1 MLTYDPAIVP
11 PKAFYQL
18 LIGIVAPR
26 PIAWVSS
33 LSADGVPNLAPFSF
47 FNAFSSDPPYLGF
60 AVAQHDNGRVK
71 DTLANVR
78 AVPEVVINMVD
89 FSLIHAMYQTSH
101 IVPPEAN
108 EFELAGLEHAPSL
121 KVRPARV
128 AHSHAQ
134 MECRVEQIIPLGG
147 IEATTHLVLCRML
160 LLHLN
165 PAILNE
171 AGRID
176 PQLAQW
182 VGRMGRKYY
191 TRTDGT
197 QVFEL

>member
-1 MLTYDPAIVP
+1 MLTYDPANMP

-18 LIGIVAPR
+18 LIGVVAPR

-33 LSADGVPNLAPFSF
+33 VSGSGVPNLAPFSF

-60 AVAQHDNGRVK
+60 AVAQHEDGRVK

-78 AVPEVVINMVD
+78 EVPEVVINMVD
-89 FSLIHAMYQTSH
+89 MAAAHAMHQTSSAVSPD
-101 IVPPEAN
+101 IN
-108 EFELAGLEHAPSL
+108 EFELAGLEQLPAQRI
-121 KVRPARV
+121 RPARV
-128 AHSHAQ
+128 AASAAQ

-147 IEATTHLVLCRML
+147 TEATTHLVLCRML

-171 AGRID
+171 NGRID

-182 VGRMGRKYY
+182 IGRMGRKYY
-191 TRTDGT
+191 TRTDGE